1 MCFQLTSPR
10 NLAKPAS
17 QDQAESHTEQ
27 NAGGEWKI
35 KRGVL
40 AFMNDITGQAAQPE
54 RKLSAK
60 IKKCADERENA
71 RNKEQCPSEFSQ

>member
-1 MCFQLTSPR
+1 MLVV
-10 NLAKPAS
+10 N
-17 QDQAESHTEQ
+17 
-27 NAGGEWKI
+27 GKI

-60 IKKCADERENA
+60 IKKCARRARE
-71 RNKEQCPSEFSQ
+71 CPQ